1 VVLYVVA
8 FAWPPLAL
16 LWCRKPGQ
24 ALLNLLLLLGLAVV
38 ASMKVLPDPLLAVI
52 AIMAFL
58 WPIGVVAERR
68 ATGRAARRILEAW
81 RPPPTGGP

>member
-1 VVLYVVA
+1 VGLYLVA

-24 ALLNLLLLLGLAVV
+24 ALLNLLLLLGLAVA
-38 ASMKVLPDPLLAVI
+38 ASMKVLPDPLLAVA
-52 AIMAFL
+52 AIMAIL

-68 ATGRAARRILEAW
+68 APGRAARRIREAW
-81 RPPPTGGP
+81 GGGQAERT